1 MDALAD
7 KCPPTLAAARAQR
20 SRKRAQLPEHLRPA
34 ALAAL
39 EAEVKAA
46 AVEAE
51 RAARADREAE
61 LARTGGGAARGF
73 RGYYPPELT
82 MVQTHTQGVFC
93 FYPTLSTLTQ
103 RRVIPLP
110 RAPLDWM

>member
-82 MVQTHTQGVFC
+82 MVQTHT
-93 FYPTLSTLTQ
+93 
-103 RRVIPLP
+103 RRVLFTPPCPHSPSIVSTPTE
-110 RAPLDWM
+110 RHWTGCRH